1 MWRATVK
8 ELTAPL
14 AESPAAARAILER
27 LFSAIP
33 VAADGNAGLRLDG
46 GSLVNLAA
54 EEGDKEEMVARACVT
69 NIRGRRALRR
79 AA

>member
-1 MWRATVK
+1 
-8 ELTAPL
+8 LTAPL

-54 EEGDKEEMVARACVT
+54 EEGDKEEMVAGPALISAGGGLCV
-69 NIRGRRALRR
+69 R